1 MSFNID
7 NWAVNHEITAGANGS
22 CSDWKN
28 SENRNYNVVKL
39 GIAPVASAR
48 GDWMLNSWFTGT
60 KSSLEDYDGRPGD
73 GENRRYDYY
82 VCGNS
87 ELRLAEPFSNQP
99 VEEPFVDENYVLI
112 YNGEIYNYREL
123 RKDLE
128 QAGVRFRT
136 QGDTEVLLEA
146 LIHWGDEALTRLDG
160 MFAFAACDLHQG
172 RLLLAVDRM
181 RYKCFH

>member
-39 GIAPVASAR
+39 GISPVASAR
-48 GDWMLNSWFTGT
+48 GDWMLNSWFTGS

-87 ELRLAEPFSNQP
+87 ELRLQEPFSNQP
-99 VEEPFVDENYVLI
+99 VVEPFVDENGDLI
-112 YNGEIYNYREL
+112 EGIEPVSLSIGIGLLVGGAAAAGGSFDTLAGEGSGIVSPY
-123 RKDLE
+123 
-128 QAGVRFRT
+128 
-136 QGDTEVLLEA
+136 
-146 LIHWGDEALTRLDG
+146 
-160 MFAFAACDLHQG
+160 
-172 RLLLAVDRM
+172 
-181 RYKCFH
+181 